1 MTIPALILASTSPY
15 RRAQFQNLGLRF
27 QQRAPTTDETP
38 RSGEPAESMARRLA
52 ESKARSVADQ
62 MSDGQWI
69 VAGSDQVCHHEGE
82 VMRKPG
88 DFDRASAQLARFS
101 DSWVSFTTGLSLIN
115 QSGRVI
121 TDSET
126 FNIRF
131 KPLTEQVIRKYL
143 ETDQPFDCAGAI
155 KVEQLGVTL
164 LKDTRG
170 RDINS
175 LIGMPLMLLGDL
187 LEHYSLKIM
196 DFK

>member
-1 MTIPALILASTSPY
+1 
-15 RRAQFQNLGLRF
+15 
-27 QQRAPTTDETP
+27 
-38 RSGEPAESMARRLA
+38 
-52 ESKARSVADQ
+52 
-62 MSDGQWI
+62 
-69 VAGSDQVCHHEGE
+69 
-82 VMRKPG
+82 MRKPG

>member
-1 MTIPALILASTSPY
+1 
-15 RRAQFQNLGLRF
+15 
-27 QQRAPTTDETP
+27 
-38 RSGEPAESMARRLA
+38 
-52 ESKARSVADQ
+52 
-62 MSDGQWI
+62 
-69 VAGSDQVCHHEGE
+69 
-82 VMRKPG
+82 MRKPG

-101 DSWVSFTTGLSLIN
+101 DSWVSFTAGLSLIN
-115 QSGRVI
+115 QSGRVETGI
-121 TDSET
+121 ET
-126 FNIRF
+126 FSIRF

-143 ETDQPFDCAGAI
+143 ETDQPYDCAGAI